1 MCRICGNPTCGEY
14 STLSAAAAPVSA
26 AVAVLKAAGFRAIG
40 IALDEGVPPMAHDA
54 LTARE
59 VLDRRE
65 AAQKNLKAAHERQHG
80 VAKANENLAAP
91 DAVEQ
96 VETDADGN
104 VTKARTKAQKPAED
118 K

>member
-1 MCRICGNPTCGEY
+1 
-14 STLSAAAAPVSA
+14 
-26 AVAVLKAAGFRAIG
+26 
-40 IALDEGVPPMAHDA
+40 MAHDA

-80 VAKANENLAAP
+80 VAKANDNMAAP
-91 DAVEQ
+91 EAAEE

-104 VTKARTKAQKPAED
+104 VTKAQAKAED
-118 K
+118 KAAKGPKD